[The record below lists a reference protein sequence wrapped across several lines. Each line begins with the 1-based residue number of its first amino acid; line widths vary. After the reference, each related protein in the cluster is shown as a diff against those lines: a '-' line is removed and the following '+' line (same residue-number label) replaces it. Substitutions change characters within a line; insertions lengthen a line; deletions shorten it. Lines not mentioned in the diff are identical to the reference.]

1 MLRIREPHPR
11 DETVWRLLWA
21 DYIAFY
27 GATVPEEITAH
38 TWKRL
43 LDPASP
49 MFCRLAERDN
59 PRVPMAQVVGFAVCV
74 VHEGSFSAT
83 SLCYLEDLFV
93 APEHRG
99 LGIGRVILDDLRE
112 RAKTSGWSHL
122 YWNTRRDNPARKLYD
137 QIVPADDF
145 VRYKLAIG

>member
-1 MLRIREPHPR
+1 MLRIREPHPK

-27 GATVPEEITAH
+27 GATVPEEVTAH

-59 PRVPMAQVVGFAVCV
+59 PRVPMPQVVGFAVCV
-74 VHEGSFSAT
+74 VHEGSFSPT

-137 QIVPADDF
+137 QIVQADDF
-145 VRYKLAIG
+145 VRYKLAIE